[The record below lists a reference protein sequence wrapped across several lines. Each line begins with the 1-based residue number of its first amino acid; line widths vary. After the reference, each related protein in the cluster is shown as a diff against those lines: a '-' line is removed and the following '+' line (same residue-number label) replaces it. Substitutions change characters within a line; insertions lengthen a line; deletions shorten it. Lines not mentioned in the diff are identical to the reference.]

1 MLDFI
6 ITNMETIFIIITSI
20 ISIASA
26 VAALTPTSVDDNII
40 AKIRKVVEI
49 LALNIGN
56 AKPASAVSQ

>member
-26 VAALTPTSVDDNII
+26 VTALTPTSVDDNII